1 MHPDASAFSG
11 ARWIG
16 ESGETNDAWR
26 GGDARKALG
35 IVGTDGHD
43 FVRAEGA
50 KPLPKRCPRFRR
62 TFPLPDKPIRSAV
75 AAASG
80 LGFCELWVNGRKAD
94 PSRVM
99 SPGMTFGDVALYERL
114 DVAPLLRPGSDNTL
128 GLWLAPGYSDD
139 FSAYGWLWLA
149 PMRAILRLEV
159 VFRDGTCAEVVTDD
173 AWETTPESPV
183 LSASIYHGEVYDA
196 RLENAAWAAPQGAA
210 DGWRPAHVFPD
221 GPVLRLNA
229 APPIRLSDPLSALSV
244 RETAPGVWT
253 ADFGQ
258 NRAGVVAVRARGAR
272 GTRIRIRTSELLGG
286 DGAIDPWTNYR
297 ALSTDEFVLA
307 GGGAAEEYTPR
318 FTYHGFRYAEIS
330 GLPAK
335 PEPGDLVSW
344 AVHSD
349 VPPASSFRCSDETLT
364 RLHDAARWSMLSNFM
379 SYPTDCPMRAER
391 TPCRMD
397 SQAYEDAACQFFDM
411 RGYYDKWLSDIAELD
426 GGNPDMAADVA
437 TLPLRLWRHYG
448 ERDALARHYGPLKR
462 YVAAQAEE
470 HPGFL
475 FDKGFGDWCAPND
488 GTWKGYFRSPALVNT
503 ALFCHAAQC
512 AAEAASALC
521 LADDAASFS
530 RIADESAEAFNGR
543 FLDASR
549 AVYGGGTQTEMVLP
563 LAFGLVPENLRAAVA
578 TNLARRIRDIDGGRI
593 DTGIFGTRYIAD
605 VLCDM
610 GECDLLVEM
619 FAQPEYPGFG
629 YLFANGATTLW
640 EQWAFSGDMHSH
652 NHAMFSGAASWLY
665 SHLAG
670 IRPAEPGY
678 AALLLKPCFPARLSF
693 VEATRRTPHGQ
704 VRIRWERMD
713 GGIVLD
719 IDVPADVPATLEL
732 PGLAPQPLRAGC
744 QRIAM

>member
-1 MHPDASAFSG
+1 MCPRASLFTD

-16 ESGETNDAWR
+16 ETDETNDVWR
-26 GGDARKALG
+26 GEDARRALG
-35 IVGTDGHD
+35 ITGTDGHD
-43 FVRAEGA
+43 FVRAEGSR
-50 KPLPKRCPRFRR
+50 PLSKHCPRFRR
-62 TFPLPDKPIRSAV
+62 TFPLPDKSIRSAV
-75 AAASG
+75 AAVSG
-80 LGFCELWVNGRKAD
+80 LGFCELWANGCKAD
-94 PSRVM
+94 PTRVL
-99 SPGMTFGDVALYERL
+99 SPGMTRGDIALYECL
-114 DVAPLLRPGSDNTL
+114 DVSPLLRPGADNTL

-149 PMRAILRLEV
+149 PMRAILKLEV
-159 VFRDGTCAEVVTDD
+159 VFRDGTCAKVVTDD
-173 AWETTPESPV
+173 SWETTPESPI

-196 RLENAAWAAPQGAA
+196 GRENAAWATPCGGGA
-210 DGWRPAHVFPD
+210 GWRPAHVFPD
-221 GPVLRLNA
+221 GPELRLNA
-229 APPIRLSDPLSALSV
+229 APPVRLSDPLVPVSLV
-244 RETAPGVWT
+244 ETGPGVWT
-253 ADFGQ
+253 ADYGQ
-258 NRAGVVAVRARGAR
+258 NRAGVVSIRVKGAQ
-272 GTRIRIRTSELLGG
+272 GTRIRIRTSELLGK
-286 DGAIDPWTNYR
+286 DGRIDPWTNYR

-307 GGGAAEEYTPR
+307 GGSAAEEYTPR
-318 FTYHGFRYAEIS
+318 FTYHGFRYTEIS

-349 VPPASSFRCSDETLT
+349 VPPASSFCCSDETLT

-448 ERDALARHYGPLKR
+448 DREALARHYGPLKR

-475 FDKGFGDWCAPND
+475 FDKGFGDWCAPNG
-488 GTWKGYFRSPALVNT
+488 GTWTGYFRSPSLVNT

-512 AAEAASALC
+512 ASEAAYALC
-521 LADDAASFS
+521 LTDDASAFT
-530 RIADESAEAFNGR
+530 RMADESAEAFNKR
-543 FLDASR
+543 FLDPSR

-563 LAFGLVPENLRAAVA
+563 LAFGLVPKNLRAAVA
-578 TNLARRIRDIDGGRI
+578 ANLARRIHDVDEGKV
-593 DTGIFGTRYIAD
+593 DTGIFGTRYLGD

-610 GECDLLVEM
+610 GESDLLVEM
-619 FAQPEYPGFG
+619 FTQPEYPGFG

-640 EQWAFSGDMHSH
+640 EQWAFRGDMHSH

-670 IRPAEPGY
+670 IRPAKPGY
-678 AALLLKPCFPARLSF
+678 AALLLKPCFPKRLAF
-693 VEATRRTPHGQ
+693 VEATRRTPQGD
-704 VRIRWERMD
+704 VRIRWERTD
-713 GGIVLD
+713 GSIVLD
-719 IDVPADVPATLEL
+719 IDVPSAVSTMLEL
-732 PGLAPQPLRAGC
+732 PGRAPQPLLAGR
-744 QRIAM
+744 QRISM